1 MSLRIQLTDQI
12 KLAMKAR
19 DIEALNAL
27 RYLLSLVR
35 NSEIDL
41 KHDLSDEEFI
51 SLLQK
56 EVKRRRE
63 AIEQFKTAG
72 RQELVATEETQLTVL
87 MQFLPKQ
94 MSKEEIEAEVTKLVA
109 ELPSKGMSIAMREI
123 MPKFKGRADGKIVFD
138 AVKVV
143 LQQTSI
149 IL

>member
-1 MSLRIQLTDQI
+1 
-12 KLAMKAR
+12 MKAR

>member
-63 AIEQFKTAG
+63 AVEQFKTAG

-94 MSKEEIEAEVTKLVA
+94 MSKEEIEAEVAKLVA
-109 ELPSKGMSIAMREI
+109 TLPSKDMSTAMREI
-123 MPKFKGRADGKIVFD
+123 MPKFRGRADGKIVFD
-138 AVKVV
+138 AVKVA

>member
-138 AVKVV
+138 AVKVA